1 MNLNFTLEE
10 TTMLNHISHYL
21 PQIQSEYPIHWVTD
35 NADVN
40 TVMEECNIGI
50 VYIHSRKTT
59 VAYVKQARSK
69 VALISTAVCSKHDQF
84 VKRTGKMIAVNR
96 LLDGEFINIPV
107 ADGYSIEAQIF
118 HMFDLGA
125 TW

>member
-10 TTMLNHISHYL
+10 HHISDFL
-21 PQIQSEYPIHWVTD
+21 TQFESEYPMHWVTD

-40 TVMEECNIGI
+40 AVMEECDIGV

-69 VALISTAVCSKHDQF
+69 IALISTAVCSKHDQF

-96 LLDGEFINIPV
+96 LLDGEFINIPIV
-107 ADGYSIEAQIF
+107 SGYKIEDQIF

>member
-10 TTMLNHISHYL
+10 TTLHHISDFL
-21 PQIQSEYPIHWVTD
+21 TQFESEYPMHWVTE

-40 TVMEECNIGI
+40 TVMEECDIGV

-69 VALISTAVCSKHDQF
+69 IALISTAVCSKHDQF

-96 LLDGEFINIPV
+96 LLDGEFINIPIV
-107 ADGYSIEAQIF
+107 SGYKIEDQIF